1 MREIYCIH
9 FCYSYL
15 KKNAGQSQ
23 SRLIAK
29 QARTANRTKST
40 FLLTHGT
47 DTSSGVKYFLEKGSI
62 VVVIVVVVVVKS
74 SQIYLNMTV
83 I

>member
-1 MREIYCIH
+1 MQDRVKVDRETG
-9 FCYSYL
+9 FF
-15 KKNAGQSQ
+15 
-23 SRLIAK
+23 LIG
-29 QARTANRTKST
+29 NSS

-62 VVVIVVVVVVKS
+62 VVVVVVKS
-74 SQIYLNMTV
+74 SQVKYIL